1 MTAPMLTVRRLTAG
15 YGQTTILHDVDLEI
29 PPGRMVA
36 VVGPNGAGK
45 TTLARSVA
53 GFTRVFAGAIELE
66 GESVDRWSAARRA
79 RAGIASVPEGRRLF
93 ADLSVQDNLDLA
105 LFGRRRTLSAAER
118 RGRVDA
124 AIELFP
130 VLRQRA
136 RQRTGSLSGG
146 EQQMLAIARALLLE
160 PRLLILDEPSIG
172 LAPIY
177 VNRIFERLHHIIQT
191 VGCACLLIEQRAITA
206 LAVSSYAYALE
217 RGRIAFA
224 GPSAEIVAD
233 PRLRDAYLGGA
244 AAGAKTSTMEAK

>member
-105 LFGRRRTLSAAER
+105 LFGRRRTMSAAER

-191 VGCACLLIEQRAITA
+191 VGCACLLIEQRAVTA

>member
-1 MTAPMLTVRRLTAG
+1 MTAPMLTVRGLTAG

-53 GFTRVFAGAIELE
+53 GFVRVFAGAIELD

-136 RQRTGSLSGG
+136 RQRTASLSGG

-191 VGCACLLIEQRAITA
+191 VGCACLLIEQRAVTA

-224 GPSAEIVAD
+224 GPSAEIAAD